1 MGGLL
6 QPVDIYRTNSKEE
19 AQKVF
24 NKWVDKDYLVEY
36 ELQEMNKEQG
46 IHVLIA
52 FEVSHK
58 KEIF

>member
-1 MGGLL
+1 M
-6 QPVDIYRTNSKEE
+6 
-19 AQKVF
+19 A
-24 NKWVDKDYLVEY
+24 NKWYNKNYLVEY
-36 ELQEMNKEQG
+36 ELQEKNKEQG